1 MKLRHILFLS
11 IFFIPVVAAGAG
23 ISRDLT
29 VGAKGDDVKY
39 LQEFLAKDRAVYP
52 EGIVSG
58 YFGALTKA
66 AVARFQEREGIS
78 PAAGYAGPKTRS
90 RIDQLLGA
98 VSSTPSAPPAAPQ
111 GNLADLLLQLEV
123 LQRALADLR
132 SATSTV
138 ATTTPIDTLPPSFI
152 EGPAVTL
159 GVPDAASPFG
169 GTAAVRVTVNW
180 KTNEPTAPSLLNCNP
195 NLAVSGLSLQA
206 TYWAR
211 MAGRHVC
218 TLTVEDLAQNKT
230 SQSMIFEVPA
240 WTAIEGSSTQ
250 PFADSSKLGDLKITN
265 HATTSVV
272 LFRVNITIEESIDAP
287 NSRGVS
293 YKLVLKDGT
302 SNVSNVLEKKDVSM
316 HSQFPGV
323 GNLNRQ
329 FVNFYAG
336 RNIAA
341 GETKTLSL
349 WVEGLAGP
357 YYGGVFRTT
366 VTDVTTIPEQA
377 AVGTG
382 QFSLSR

>member
-11 IFFIPVVAAGAG
+11 VFFIPAVAAGAG

-29 VGAKGDDVKY
+29 VGAKGDDVKS
-39 LQEFLAKDRAVYP
+39 LQEFLAKDKAVYP

-58 YFGALTKA
+58 YFGAFTRA
-66 AVARFQEREGIS
+66 AVAKFQKREGIS
-78 PAAGYAGPKTRS
+78 PAAGYVGPKTRS
-90 RIDQLLGA
+90 RIDQMLGA
-98 VSSTPSAPPAAPQ
+98 VSSISPAPIAAPQ
-111 GNLADLLLQLEV
+111 GNLADLLLQLGV
-123 LQRALADLR
+123 LQRALADLQ

-138 ATTTPIDTLPPSFI
+138 ATTTPRDTTPPSFI
-152 EGPAVTL
+152 EGPTVTL
-159 GVPDAASPFG
+159 GVPDVASPFRG
-169 GTAAVRVTVNW
+169 DAAVRVTVNW
-180 KTNEPTAPSLLNCNP
+180 KTNEPTAPSSFSCDP
-195 NLAVSGLSLQA
+195 SIAVSGLSLQA

-218 TLTVEDLAQNKT
+218 TLAVEDASQNKT
-230 SQSMIFEVPA
+230 SQAMVFEVPA
-240 WTAIEGSSTQ
+240 WTALGGSSTQ

-302 SNVSNVLEKKDVSM
+302 SNISDILEKKDVPM

-336 RNIAA
+336 KTMAA

-349 WVEGLAGP
+349 WVEGLSGP
-357 YYGGVFRTT
+357 YNGGVFRMT